1 PDRFREASPMFF
13 LDRIT
18 APVQMLAGA
27 HDPRCPAAETRQAA
41 DELTR
46 MGKVHDTLIF
56 PAQGDHKGR
65 PYITT

>member
-1 PDRFREASPMFF
+1 
-13 LDRIT
+13 
-18 APVQMLAGA
+18 MLAGA

-56 PAQGDHKGR
+56 PDEGHGFLKIKNRLTAYQRQLRFLKK
-65 PYITT
+65 YLM